1 VFWAK
6 CRFSAGTLLPP
17 LLAISRRLS
26 SLIEA
31 KPRFGGLS
39 SAPMTVLR
47 NPLALNRERLVM
59 VEVRAL
65 RELIWICRR
74 RAPGRWHRLRCC
86 GHCNPE
92 SLRRGVPQQIA
103 AISTSKA
110 LPHALADHR
119 TGGLPSTGAICAV
132 RGTKRGEAIP
142 GESDGKI
149 IERGRKDE
157 TNPKKGQ
164 LTPRSRPARNGAAP
178 ETRVRSSILR
188 RSARTT
194 QASPHSLSPPH

>member
-110 LPHALADHR
+110 RPNVPDNHR
-119 TGGLPSTGAICAV
+119 TGCSPSAGQFVPCVARREVKQSQERVTGRSSNGEGKTRQIP
-132 RGTKRGEAIP
+132 KRDSSRLAQ
-142 GESDGKI
+142 
-149 IERGRKDE
+149 GR
-157 TNPKKGQ
+157 
-164 LTPRSRPARNGAAP
+164 P
-178 ETRVRSSILR
+178 ETVPRLR
-188 RSARTT
+188 
-194 QASPHSLSPPH
+194 QE